1 MALVTMVTMLAL
13 LEFLYFGMKV
23 GAARGKYDVKAP
35 ATTGNEHFERAYRV
49 HYNTLEQLVIFLPA
63 LWAFAFYV
71 NDLAAAGLGV
81 IFLVGR
87 MIYSIAYTKDPAS
100 RGLGMMLSFIPSL
113 IMLLGAFFGAGW
125 RYFF

>member
-1 MALVTMVTMLAL
+1 L
-13 LEFLYFGMKV
+13 LEFLYFGLKV
-23 GAARGKYDVKAP
+23 GTARGKYEVTAP
-35 ATTGNEHFERAYRV
+35 ATTGNEHFERAYRI
-49 HYNTLEQLVIFLPA
+49 HYNTLEQLIIFLPS

-81 IFLVGR
+81 VFLVGR
-87 MIYSIAYTKDPAS
+87 MLYSIAYTKDPTS

>member
-35 ATTGNEHFERAYRV
+35 ATTGNEHFERVYRI
-49 HYNTLEQLVIFLPA
+49 HYNTLEQLVIFLPS

-81 IFLVGR
+81 VFLVGR
-87 MIYSIAYTKDPAS
+87 MIYSIAYTKDPGT
-100 RGLGMMLSFIPSL
+100 RGLGMMLSFVPTL

>member
-13 LEFLYFGMKV
+13 LEFLYFGLKV
-23 GAARGKYDVKAP
+23 GTARGKYEVTAP
-35 ATTGNEHFERAYRV
+35 ATTGNEHFERAYRI
-49 HYNTLEQLVIFLPA
+49 HYNTLEQLIIFLPS

-81 IFLVGR
+81 VFLVGR
-87 MIYSIAYTKDPAS
+87 MLYSIAYTKDPTS